1 MALNNI
7 SGNVLNIE
15 EEDTND
21 LKKYRNALE
30 DNLKEIDKRIEQRVE
45 RLSGTATFSND
56 STVNE
61 AALLEEDKFWK
72 LEILKKLQESSD
84 ELVARGLVEKMKIDI
99 VKQSTTSSPARR
111 DADYALSVYEA
122 ERAFELATRKH
133 LDKDEDSIKLAMKL
147 KMEEDNTENSIRS
160 RKK

>member
-30 DNLKEIDKRIEQRVE
+30 DNLKEIDKRIEQRLE

-84 ELVARGLVEKMKIDI
+84 ELVAH
-99 VKQSTTSSPARR
+99 
-111 DADYALSVYEA
+111 
-122 ERAFELATRKH
+122 ELAHQWFVDMITTRNWANIW
-133 LDKDEDSIKLAMKL
+133 LNEGFATFL
-147 KMEEDNTENSIRS
+147 S
-160 RKK
+160 RKYRENK

>member
-30 DNLKEIDKRIEQRVE
+30 DNLKEIDKRIEQRLE

-72 LEILKKLQESSD
+72 LEILKKLQE
-84 ELVARGLVEKMKIDI
+84 RN
-99 VKQSTTSSPARR
+99 Q
-111 DADYALSVYEA
+111 
-122 ERAFELATRKH
+122 
-133 LDKDEDSIKLAMKL
+133 
-147 KMEEDNTENSIRS
+147 
-160 RKK
+160 

>member
-30 DNLKEIDKRIEQRVE
+30 DNLKEIDKRIEQRLE

-84 ELVARGLVEKMKIDI
+84 ELVARGLVEKMKIVCLAGVRSAHRYI
-99 VKQSTTSSPARR
+99 GLTEQS
-111 DADYALSVYEA
+111 Y
-122 ERAFELATRKH
+122 
-133 LDKDEDSIKLAMKL
+133 
-147 KMEEDNTENSIRS
+147 
-160 RKK
+160 

>member
-1 MALNNI
+1 MINESNSAW
-7 SGNVLNIE
+7 SG
-15 EEDTND
+15 
-21 LKKYRNALE
+21 YLE
-30 DNLKEIDKRIEQRVE
+30 QPH
-45 RLSGTATFSND
+45 FSND

-122 ERAFELATRKH
+122 ERAFELAT
-133 LDKDEDSIKLAMKL
+133 LETS
-147 KMEEDNTENSIRS
+147 
-160 RKK
+160 

>member
-30 DNLKEIDKRIEQRVE
+30 DNLKEIDKRIEQRLE

-111 DADYALSVYEA
+111 DADYASGKTPYYYYCYYYC
-122 ERAFELATRKH
+122 
-133 LDKDEDSIKLAMKL
+133 
-147 KMEEDNTENSIRS
+147 
-160 RKK
+160 